1 MGENKI
7 KRAIFIDGSN
17 FKYATFKALGFKV
30 DFTKFLNYLSKDR
43 YILRAYYYSG
53 IWTEESIKAY
63 VRLKSGQTGQS
74 GGETSPD
81 EAVSGGRETY
91 SLLNAKKKKE
101 MDFLRFLSRSGYYV
115 VTKPVRVY
123 KDYLT
128 DEAMFK
134 ANLDIEIVLDML
146 RIAPHVDEIV
156 LVSGDGDFVPVIKE
170 LQAYGVRIAVVTT
183 LSREA
188 QSKGYKASEELIDAC
203 DEFIEIEEL
212 IEEIRRE

>member
-1 MGENKI
+1 M
-7 KRAIFIDGSN
+7 
-17 FKYATFKALGFKV
+17 
-30 DFTKFLNYLSKDR
+30 
-43 YILRAYYYSG
+43 
-53 IWTEESIKAY
+53 
-63 VRLKSGQTGQS
+63 
-74 GGETSPD
+74 
-81 EAVSGGRETY
+81 
-91 SLLNAKKKKE
+91 
-101 MDFLRFLSRSGYYV
+101 

-188 QSKGYKASEELIDAC
+188 QSKGYKASEELIDVC